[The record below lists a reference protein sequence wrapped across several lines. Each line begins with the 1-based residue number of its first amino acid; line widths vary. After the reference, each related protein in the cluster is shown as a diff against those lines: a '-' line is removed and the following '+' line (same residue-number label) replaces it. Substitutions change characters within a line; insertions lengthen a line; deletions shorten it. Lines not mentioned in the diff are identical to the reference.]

1 MRGIHSGGALNTPAT
16 LPESRRSPRMTA
28 VKASYT
34 LSCSSAFRD
43 AVLALAERRGV
54 NAADIA
60 RSVLLVV
67 PGTVVEAF
75 IDPGEPPPDD
85 RETVVLQSGRTAGRP
100 WRRKPRLQ
108 VRLPPGLD
116 PVTIRKALNLA
127 LALDGGTMALA
138 VEDPA
143 APPPAP
149 PEPPPAPEPPPPPPA
164 PDPHPELLAEM
175 ARLREEVER
184 LHTVIAAL
192 AFTPL
197 DDGVQTRADAL
208 HVLGF
213 PPNTNPDSRELRGRF
228 RMLATVHHPDSAYGS
243 HARMSQ
249 INAAMDLLRRG

>member
-1 MRGIHSGGALNTPAT
+1 
-16 LPESRRSPRMTA
+16 MTS

-34 LSCSSAFRD
+34 ISCSSDFRA

-54 NAADIA
+54 NAADLA

-67 PGTVVEAF
+67 PQAVIETFA
-75 IDPGEPPPDD
+75 DPGEPPPGD

-108 VRLPPGLD
+108 VRLPGGLD
-116 PVTIRKALNLA
+116 PLTIRKALNLA

-143 APPPAP
+143 TPPPV
-149 PEPPPAPEPPPPPPA
+149 PPPPPPSPTPPPPPPPPPQA
-164 PDPHPELLAEM
+164 TDPHPQVLAEM
-175 ARLREEVER
+175 ARLRDEVER

-197 DDGVQTRADAL
+197 PDGVQTRAEAL

-243 HARMSQ
+243 HDRMSQ

>member
-1 MRGIHSGGALNTPAT
+1 MST
-16 LPESRRSPRMTA
+16 

-34 LSCSSAFRD
+34 ISCASAFRD
-43 AVLALAERRGV
+43 AVIALAERRGV
-54 NAADIA
+54 NAADLA

-67 PGTVVEAF
+67 PEAVIAGF
-75 IDPGEPPPDD
+75 ADPGEPPPDD

-116 PVTIRKALNLA
+116 PLTIRKALNFA
-127 LALDGGTMALA
+127 LALDGGTMAVA
-138 VEDPA
+138 VEDPTAPAPA
-143 APPPAP
+143 APPPEPP
-149 PEPPPAPEPPPPPPA
+149 PEPSPPPQA
-164 PDPHPELLAEM
+164 ANPHPELLAEM
-175 ARLREEVER
+175 ARLRDEVER

-197 DDGVQTRADAL
+197 DDGVQTRAEAL